1 MDKMGPYPSLFLQS
15 NLFLLHFRF
24 EKLLDKCA
32 KRGEF
37 LTEIHNS
44 LTAFNGQA
52 SSVERWLNDVLVAV
66 QSPDVKID
74 DVAAQRDSQRD
85 SLEQTLRNGRNLIA
99 KKDVTETG
107 AVRDRVKTLENLWK
121 ELNNH
126 LDEKQRLGKQR
137 TEQLVAYE
145 KLRDQVIVWLNNFEN
160 RVEKLEPIAVDV
172 EIVKKQTEQLKPLI
186 KEHRDY
192 AMTIDK
198 LNDLGSVYDALTR
211 PDTPGKRRSSSVIN
225 APKKVSLSSVSCK
238 FYCSYSY
245 LLFLVLLIFEIV

>member
-1 MDKMGPYPSLFLQS
+1 M
-15 NLFLLHFRF
+15 
-24 EKLLDKCA
+24 
-32 KRGEF
+32 
-37 LTEIHNS
+37 
-44 LTAFNGQA
+44 
-52 SSVERWLNDVLVAV
+52 ERWLNDVLTAV

-74 DVAAQRDSQRD
+74 DIAAQRDSQRD

-121 ELNNH
+121 ELNMY

-145 KLRDQVIVWLNNFEN
+145 KLRDQVIVWLNTFEN
-160 RVEKLEPIAVDV
+160 RVEKLEPIAVDI
-172 EIVKKQTEQLKPLI
+172 EIVKKQTEQIKPLI

-192 AMTIDK
+192 AITIDK
-198 LNDLGSVYDALTR
+198 LNDLGSMYDALTR

-225 APKKVSLSSVSCK
+225 PPKKVSLSSVSCK
-238 FYCSYSY
+238 F
-245 LLFLVLLIFEIV
+245 LLKITLFILIICQIIN